1 MADTKMTKSAGEHS
15 VCSVLARY
23 GWAASLTRDGL
34 ERTDIL
40 AVQTEGSGR
49 QTIEV
54 QVKSIRWM
62 DDRGRWQLGVKSQ
75 QPALSQHEWYA
86 LVMLDPNKPTAA
98 PRTFIVPRDHV
109 AAAAWIGHMN
119 WRTDPSAPP
128 GTRNS
133 GMDQARVGIDTVQ
146 AYEDCWD
153 LLGTPTEEVPVML
166 PKRYRELA
174 VDPRVGLPERHPWR
188 KQLPEW

>member
-1 MADTKMTKSAGEHS
+1 MLSAGA
-15 VCSVLARY
+15 VRL
-23 GWAASLTRDGL
+23 GAALTRDGL

-40 AVQTEGSGR
+40 AVHTGGPKR

-75 QPALSQHEWYA
+75 QPALSPHEWYA
-86 LVMLDPNKPTAA
+86 LVMLDPNARTKA

-109 AAAAWIGHMN
+109 ATAAWIGHMN
-119 WRTDPSAPP
+119 WRTDPSATA

-133 GMDQARVGIDTVQ
+133 GMEQARVGIDTVLR
-146 AYEDCWD
+146 YEDRWD
-153 LLGTPTEEVPVML
+153 LLGTDTDEVPILL
-166 PKRYRELA
+166 PPWYRELA
-174 VDPRVGLPERHPWR
+174 ADPRVGLPPAHPWN
-188 KQLPEW
+188 KELPKFDAGLEVSPNRA